1 MPIIETRGSRLRGG
15 RTGLALFAAI
25 GLVAALSACTA
36 GSPSGGSADA
46 GELKSGNEQAAF
58 EDWQHDFTSC
68 MKDEGVEMGSF
79 AVTSVDGASGGLD
92 DDSESSGSTM
102 TTQEGDFDIKEYE
115 AASKVCTKKLGEMPI
130 PPGMPSPE
138 EMQESMLKFAKCMRE
153 AGYDY
158 PDPEVSKGGGITIK
172 AMPADEYDPAV
183 MDSCSEES
191 GSPMMQMKAE
201 VGGE

>member
-1 MPIIETRGSRLRGG
+1 
-15 RTGLALFAAI
+15 
-25 GLVAALSACTA
+25 
-36 GSPSGGSADA
+36 
-46 GELKSGNEQAAF
+46 
-58 EDWQHDFTSC
+58 
-68 MKDEGVEMGSF
+68 
-79 AVTSVDGASGGLD
+79 
-92 DDSESSGSTM
+92 M
-102 TTQEGDFDIKEYE
+102 TTQEGDIDMKQYE

-158 PDPEVSKGGGITIK
+158 PDPEVSKGGGISIQ

-191 GSPMMQMKAE
+191 GSPMMKMKAE